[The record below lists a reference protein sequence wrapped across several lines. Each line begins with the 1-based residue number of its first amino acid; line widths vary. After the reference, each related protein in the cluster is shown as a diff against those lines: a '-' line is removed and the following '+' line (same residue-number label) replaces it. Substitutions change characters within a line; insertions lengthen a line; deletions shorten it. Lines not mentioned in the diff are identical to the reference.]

1 MRIAVFTD
9 ADFDRA
15 SDVTTALDALL
26 RYAPADVRPRVYT
39 LSDLE
44 VDEADYLALWSPAMP
59 LAFGNSRAAHLPRL
73 VELHRRL
80 KADEIRRGPRHD
92 RRARRLLCARARGSS
107 GPAARRQPARRR
119 RASWYGTVRKP
130 RSRAI
135 RWYRKWLFRTCERIL
150 VPSVEVARR
159 LRDLDWASDRL
170 MTWPAGVDDHA
181 FSPARRSRRLRDE
194 WHVSERRPAILCVG
208 PAEPGSGI
216 EMIEPL
222 GSLLHRDGV
231 AHRFVVA
238 GEGPWLTALRERCPD
253 TVFAGAL
260 SARDMATVMASADL
274 LLAPGALAG
283 NGQMLLQ
290 AQASGLPVLAAS
302 LATARDHI
310 RPGVTGFLAHP
321 EDVMGLRV
329 HAAELL
335 GDDTRRRRMATAAR
349 GFAQSRT
356 WAASLGGVYALY
368 RTLSHT
374 GEARFVSDEPRRV
387 GADAQAGCAAVTL
400 AISVIVCAHNEEG
413 MIAACLHSLLA
424 QTRTP
429 DEILVINNA
438 STDETGAVAR
448 QIPHVRVVDEPRKG
462 LVVARETR
470 ARGEARGD
478 IAGLPRRGLPRA
490 ADVARARRASFRA
503 RRQTWSR
510 SPGRTASTTGTGGAA
525 RSSGPTTSRS
535 RRRRSCS

>member
-26 RYAPADVRPRVYT
+26 RHAPADVRPRVYT

-80 KADEIRRGPRHD
+80 KADGSTQSTSRPQGPPVSA
-92 RRARRLLCARARGSS
+92 RACSRLVRACRSSAACTAPTRRLSTGRSGSGARARFAGIAS
-107 GPAARRQPARRR
+107 GC
-119 RASWYGTVRKP
+119 S
-130 RSRAI
+130 
-135 RWYRKWLFRTCERIL
+135 RTCERIL

-170 MTWPAGVDDHA
+170 MAWPAGVDDHA

-260 SARDMATVMASADL
+260 SARDLATVMASADL

-283 NGQMLLQ
+283 NAQMLLQ

-310 RPGVTGFLAHP
+310 RPGVTGFLTHP

-356 WAASLGGVYALY
+356 WASSLGGVYALY
-368 RTLSHT
+368 RTLVT
-374 GEARFVSDEPRRV
+374 PARLDS
-387 GADAQAGCAAVTL
+387 
-400 AISVIVCAHNEEG
+400 
-413 MIAACLHSLLA
+413 
-424 QTRTP
+424 
-429 DEILVINNA
+429 
-438 STDETGAVAR
+438 
-448 QIPHVRVVDEPRKG
+448 
-462 LVVARETR
+462 
-470 ARGEARGD
+470 
-478 IAGLPRRGLPRA
+478 
-490 ADVARARRASFRA
+490 
-503 RRQTWSR
+503 
-510 SPGRTASTTGTGGAA
+510 SPTSRTASA
-525 RSSGPTTSRS
+525 PT
-535 RRRRSCS
+535 RRLGVQR

>member
-26 RYAPADVRPRVYT
+26 RHAPADVRPRVYT

-80 KADEIRRGPRHD
+80 KADEIDAIHITTAGP
-92 RRARRLLCARARGSS
+92 AGFCARVL
-107 GPAARRQPARRR
+107 AARQRLPLVGSLHGADAPAE
-119 RASWYGTVRKP
+119 YGTVRKR

-135 RWYRKWLFRTCERIL
+135 RWYRKWLFGTCARIL

-170 MTWPAGVDDHA
+170 MAWPAGVDDHA

-260 SARDMATVMASADL
+260 SARDLATVMASADL

-283 NGQMLLQ
+283 NAQMLLQ

-310 RPGVTGFLAHP
+310 RPGVTGFLTHP

-335 GDDTRRRRMATAAR
+335 GDDSRRRRMATAAR

-368 RTLSHT
+368 RTLVT
-374 GEARFVSDEPRRV
+374 PARLDSSP
-387 GADAQAGCAAVTL
+387 T
-400 AISVIVCAHNEEG
+400 S
-413 MIAACLHSLLA
+413 
-424 QTRTP
+424 
-429 DEILVINNA
+429 
-438 STDETGAVAR
+438 
-448 QIPHVRVVDEPRKG
+448 
-462 LVVARETR
+462 
-470 ARGEARGD
+470 
-478 IAGLPRRGLPRA
+478 RA
-490 ADVARARRASFRA
+490 ASAPTRRLGVQR
-503 RRQTWSR
+503 
-510 SPGRTASTTGTGGAA
+510 
-525 RSSGPTTSRS
+525 
-535 RRRRSCS
+535 